1 MSLLPCRFLSRGRGH
16 RSCFTTIAVTFMLLL
31 GLSFS
36 PLPVSGSLKRV
47 VRSIYDVAVKKYL
60 ITDMKYSLTDEV
72 VHSYNDFCQ
81 DLAITSN
88 SVPKN
93 LHSNVTLYLLSQHP
107 PRTDHEIIS
116 GISKQMSFSRGGSR
130 SYYSYILDM
139 NTGTSVVINACYL
152 VSDAD
157 RKIEFYLLKG
167 TKNFNK

>member
-1 MSLLPCRFLSRGRGH
+1 MLQFELELSCLFCPYRFL

-31 GLSFS
+31 GLSVS

-60 ITDMKYSLTDEV
+60 ITDMKYGLTDKV

-93 LHSNVTLYLLSQHP
+93 LHSNATLYLLSQHP

-116 GISKQMSFSRGGSR
+116 GISKQMLFSRVGSR
-130 SYYSYILDM
+130 SYYSY
-139 NTGTSVVINACYL
+139 NYTGHECWYKC
-152 VSDAD
+152 SD
-157 RKIEFYLLKG
+157 
-167 TKNFNK
+167 